1 MKNIETISTK
11 KLTLTSIIATQ
22 HPVML
27 CWLLVS
33 FVLIC
38 SMYIYTF
45 FTL

>member
-1 MKNIETISTK
+1 MKNIETNGTK
-11 KLTLTSIIATQ
+11 KLTLNTIIATQ

-38 SMYIYTF
+38 SMYVYTF